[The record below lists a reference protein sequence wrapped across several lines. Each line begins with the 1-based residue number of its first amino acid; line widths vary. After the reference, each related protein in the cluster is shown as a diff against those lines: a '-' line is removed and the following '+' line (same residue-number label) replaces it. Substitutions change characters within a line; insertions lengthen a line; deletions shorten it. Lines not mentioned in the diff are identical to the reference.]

1 MLFKNLSLKVGMTFC
16 IAALMALTVAMAGWA
31 LYYFHGLLAL
41 GSGDKVLRTLQEQ
54 QSTFNIVL
62 TIVLVLAVLLGLAAI
77 SYFFRRVVRPLG
89 DFASYFDAIAKGD
102 LTQRIRV
109 LTANEIGDLFESL
122 GRMQESLVKT
132 TTTVRLGLEE
142 IHAGAQE
149 IAQGNTNISSRTEEQ
164 AASLQQTAA
173 SMEQLAG
180 TVRQNADN
188 AQQANQLAATASDV
202 AHRGGSAVN
211 EVVATMQG
219 ISASSNKI
227 SDIVGVIDSI
237 AFQTNILA
245 LNAAVEAARAGEQGK
260 GFAVVAAEV
269 RALAQRS
276 AQAARE
282 ITALIEDSVRKVT
295 EGSSQ
300 VERAGAT
307 MQEIVDS
314 VRRVTD
320 IMGEI
325 TAATIEQS
333 SGIDQVNRAVSQ
345 MDETTQYN
353 ARLVEQAALAS
364 SGLSEQVTKVNQAI
378 GFFRS
383 PGTEVIDVSARRV
396 ANRRNASASSSDS
409 EQRRSPSLK
418 GSTPA
423 GKPASLATKGLSAP
437 VKAAAPAKASATAQ
451 DDSQRL
457 LRPDLSGKQNSAS
470 SDDDWEE
477 F

>member
-1 MLFKNLSLKVGMTFC
+1 MQFNTSGLKTPMVLMVLISMLLTLTACCYAIYLSTSLSV
-16 IAALMALTVAMAGWA
+16 
-31 LYYFHGLLAL
+31 
-41 GSGDKVLRTLQEQ
+41 LQEQ
-54 QSTFNIVL
+54 KT
-62 TIVLVLAVLLGLAAI
+62 LVLYVFTAISVCALLLGYLTLRFYSRRIFRPMASFVEHIEHI
-77 SYFFRRVVRPLG
+77 S
-89 DFASYFDAIAKGD
+89 KGD
-102 LTQRIRV
+102 LTRRV
-109 LTANEIGDLFESL
+109 LSQDTAPAGDLFLSL
-122 GRMQESLVKT
+122 RRMQDTLTKT
-132 TTTVRLGLEE
+132 LAVVRNGLGE
-142 IHAGAQE
+142 IQAGAQE
-149 IAQGNTNISSRTEEQ
+149 IAQSNSHISGRTEDQ

-188 AQQANQLAATASDV
+188 AHQANQLASTASDV
-202 AHRGGSAVN
+202 AHRGGQAVH
-211 EVVATMQG
+211 EVVTTMQG
-219 ISASSNKI
+219 ISASSSKI

-282 ITALIEDSVRKVT
+282 ITALIEDSVRKVH

-300 VERAGAT
+300 VERAGST

-333 SGIDQVNRAVSQ
+333 SGIDQINRAVSQ

-353 ARLVEQAALAS
+353 SQLIEQAARTAS
-364 SGLSEQVTKVNQAI
+364 ALTEQVAHVTQALLSYRLA
-378 GFFRS
+378 GAD
-383 PGTEVIDVSARRV
+383 VIDVNARQIRSRGTVIQKSVQAGNKPVPPVGHALSLHGTSANTTGGPAV
-396 ANRRNASASSSDS
+396 NNA
-409 EQRRSPSLK
+409 K
-418 GSTPA
+418 NN
-423 GKPASLATKGLSAP
+423 KPVL
-437 VKAAAPAKASATAQ
+437 
-451 DDSQRL
+451 DNQRL
-457 LRPDLSGKQNSAS
+457 LRPDLRPGSRPAH

>member
-16 IAALMALTVAMAGWA
+16 IATLMALTVAMAGWA

-41 GSGDKVLRTLQEQ
+41 GSGDKVMRTLQEQ
-54 QSTFNIVL
+54 QSTFNI
-62 TIVLVLAVLLGLAAI
+62 LLGLAAV

-89 DFASYFDAIAKGD
+89 DFAAYFDAIAKGD

-109 LTANEIGDLFESL
+109 LTSNEIGDLFESL

-282 ITALIEDSVRKVT
+282 ITGLIEDSVRKVT

-396 ANRRNASASSSDS
+396 ANRRSVAASKSES
-409 EQRRSPSLK
+409 EQRRSSTLK
-418 GSTPA
+418 NS
-423 GKPASLATKGLSAP
+423 ASATKTNSPTKGLSAP
-437 VKAAAPAKASATAQ
+437 AKAAPAARTVAEQ

-457 LRPDLSGKQNSAS
+457 LRPDLSGKKSSSAS

>member
-1 MLFKNLSLKVGMTFC
+1 MLTS
-16 IAALMALTVAMAGWA
+16 
-31 LYYFHGLLAL
+31 
-41 GSGDKVLRTLQEQ
+41 
-54 QSTFNIVL
+54 
-62 TIVLVLAVLLGLAAI
+62 
-77 SYFFRRVVRPLG
+77 
-89 DFASYFDAIAKGD
+89 
-102 LTQRIRV
+102 
-109 LTANEIGDLFESL
+109 NEIGDLFESL

-211 EVVATMQG
+211 EVVATMEG
-219 ISASSNKI
+219 FSASSNKI

-282 ITALIEDSVRKVT
+282 ITGLIEDSVRKVT
-295 EGSSQ
+295 EGSSG
-300 VERAGAT
+300 R
-307 MQEIVDS
+307 
-314 VRRVTD
+314 
-320 IMGEI
+320 
-325 TAATIEQS
+325 
-333 SGIDQVNRAVSQ
+333 
-345 MDETTQYN
+345 
-353 ARLVEQAALAS
+353 
-364 SGLSEQVTKVNQAI
+364 
-378 GFFRS
+378 
-383 PGTEVIDVSARRV
+383 ARRCHH
-396 ANRRNASASSSDS
+396 AGNRGLCASCD
-409 EQRRSPSLK
+409 
-418 GSTPA
+418 
-423 GKPASLATKGLSAP
+423 
-437 VKAAAPAKASATAQ
+437 
-451 DDSQRL
+451 
-457 LRPDLSGKQNSAS
+457 
-470 SDDDWEE
+470 
-477 F
+477 

>member
-1 MLFKNLSLKVGMTFC
+1 MTFC

-41 GSGDKVLRTLQEQ
+41 GSGDKVWRTLQEQ

-62 TIVLVLAVLLGLAAI
+62 TVVLVLAVLLGLAAI

-89 DFASYFDAIAKGD
+89 DFAIYFDAIAKGD

-282 ITALIEDSVRKVT
+282 ITTLIEDSVSKVT
-295 EGSSQ
+295 EGSAQ

-378 GFFRS
+378 AFFRS
-383 PGTEVIDVSARRV
+383 PGTEVIDVSARQV
-396 ANRRNASASSSDS
+396 ANRRRVTAPSPDS
-409 EQRRSPSLK
+409 EQQRRSPSLK
-418 GSTPA
+418 GSAPA
-423 GKPASLATKGLSAP
+423 GKPASTATKGLSAP
-437 VKAAAPAKASATAQ
+437 VKAAAPAKASAATQ

-457 LRPDLSGKQNSAS
+457 LRPDLSGKQNNAS